1 MNDSPYLRACVA
13 PPAGNSS
20 SHRQT
25 MRASG
30 RRARSVM
37 RSEVMGLASRHHRR
51 DDHGQ
56 AQGVT
61 VTILLDNPRA
71 FLRQHLVESGCRPK
85 ERETRT

>member
-1 MNDSPYLRACVA
+1 MGVA
-13 PPAGNSS
+13 
-20 SHRQT
+20 
-25 MRASG
+25 
-30 RRARSVM
+30 
-37 RSEVMGLASRHHRR
+37 LRHHRR

-61 VTILLDNPRA
+61 VAILLDNLGP